1 MSECLETEKSLDWL
15 FKKVT
20 FELNSKQKKFIVNFI
35 NSEKS
40 FILQGLAGSGKSTI
54 MCLLKDYYQD
64 KILFTATTGVANLS
78 LPNNIGNGTT
88 HSCLSLATEPTNEL
102 HYKKVSPTTNNLLGS
117 SDIVDI
123 IVVDEAFGLN
133 SDNLDL
139 IWRRIQRY
147 NKRTAKRKSR
157 NIRLLLVGDSAQQV
171 TIADDELQLEL
182 QRRWGHHLMFKS
194 EVWKRFDFQVA
205 VLDKVERQKDKVYM
219 ACLEVI
225 RYNQKER
232 FNKCLPWLNTLY
244 NPNYDPDQLVLAAT
258 NKTVDK
264 INQIALSRNPN
275 KKVLFK
281 GNITGKFNMKDVLV
295 KKDITL
301 CEGALVMLANNDRE
315 GRWVNG
321 SRGVVTDI
329 IHGEGVWV
337 EFSNGDT
344 HFVEYLEYENTET
357 YVDKDVKQSDGTSKD
372 EMKKK
377 VLGRLVA
384 LPILIGYCIS
394 ISKSQGLTITDNYV
408 IEMEKPYLY
417 TWEKL
422 GSFGT
427 QFLYVA
433 LSRASEKELVT
444 LATKLEPSHIK
455 VCQDSIDFWYE
466 CVDRSII

>member
-1 MSECLETEKSLDWL
+1 MSERETEESLKWL
-15 FKKVT
+15 FERVPFK
-20 FELNSKQKKFIVNFI
+20 LNEKQRKFLVAFI

-54 MCLLKDYYQD
+54 MALLKEYYQD

-78 LPNNIGNGTT
+78 LPNNIGNGTA

-102 HYKKVSPTTNNLLGS
+102 HHKKVSTTTNNLLGS
-117 SDIVDI
+117 SDIVEI
-123 IVVDEAFGLN
+123 ITVDEAFGLN

-139 IWRRIQRY
+139 IWRRIERF
-147 NKRTAKRKSR
+147 NKRTAKRKKR

-171 TIADDELQLEL
+171 TIADNETRDELY
-182 QRRWGHHLMFKS
+182 RRWDHHLMFKS
-194 EVWKRFDFQVA
+194 SVWDRFDFQVA

-232 FNKCLPWLNTLY
+232 FERCLPWLNTLY
-244 NPNYDPDQLVLAAT
+244 NKNYSNDQLVLAAT

-264 INQIALSRNPN
+264 INERALKSNTN

-281 GNITGKFNMKDVLV
+281 GNATGKFNMKDVLI

-301 CEGALVMLANNDRE
+301 CQGALVMLADNDRE

-337 EFSNGDT
+337 EFTNGEV
-344 HFVEYLEYENTET
+344 HFVEYLDYENTET
-357 YVDKDVKQSDGTSKD
+357 YVEKDSKQADGSLKD

-377 VLGRLVA
+377 VIGKLTA
-384 LPILIGYCIS
+384 LPVLLGYSIS
-394 ISKSQGLTITDNYV
+394 ISKSQGLTLTDKYV
-408 IEMEKPYLY
+408 IDMEGSYLY
-417 TWEKL
+417 TWDKL

-444 LATKLEPSHIK
+444 LATKLEPNHVK

-466 CVDRSII
+466 CVWKSII